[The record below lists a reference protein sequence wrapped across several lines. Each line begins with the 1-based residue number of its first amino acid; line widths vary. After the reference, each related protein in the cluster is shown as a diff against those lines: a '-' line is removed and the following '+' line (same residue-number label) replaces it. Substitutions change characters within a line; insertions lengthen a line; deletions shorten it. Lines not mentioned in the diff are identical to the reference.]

1 MSLVSESPILAGS
14 SRSKFTLLI
23 NKNVR
28 EMKKSIFVMGLA
40 MMGLLSMTSCSSSDS
55 KNGDTPQPTPQ
66 PGQEV
71 SIEDSEYDAIINQYV
86 DNVVLPT
93 YSDLKTKNSALY
105 QAVVDFGDNP
115 SNANFKAICDAWLA
129 AREPWESSEAFL
141 FGPVADYGLDPNMD
155 SWPLDQEAIVKL
167 LESQQWNEME
177 WTGDYDEDDEA
188 IAAAQNVRGF
198 HTLEF
203 LAFRD
208 GQARTLTDQAVDGE
222 AANAVYNA
230 GNATAWAQYM
240 RNTAQLLVD
249 DVTTLVDAW
258 NNGYAD
264 KFKKHDGG
272 DFTSGLSCIEQLIDG
287 CIDIAGEVGQA
298 KIGDP
303 YDLYVSGKTNEAL
316 YAVESWYS
324 WHSRDDYTNNI
335 YSIRNAYYGSRDGK
349 INANSLSKLVA
360 KYDAQLDADV
370 KEAIEDAAEAIQAIP
385 QPFRN
390 NINSKEAKAAMEA
403 CAELSDILENE
414 LKPFLI
420 NHTK

>member
-1 MSLVSESPILAGS
+1 
-14 SRSKFTLLI
+14 
-23 NKNVR
+23 
-28 EMKKSIFVMGLA
+28 MKKNLFLLSLA
-40 MMGLLSMTSCSSSDS
+40 MMGLTTFTACSSSDDDNKKEDETS
-55 KNGDTPQPTPQ
+55 ELTIQ
-66 PGQEV
+66 
-71 SIEDSEYDAIINQYV
+71 DSEYDAIINQYV

-93 YSDLKTKNSALY
+93 YNDLKTKNSALY
-105 QAVVDFGDNP
+105 QAVVAFGDAP
-115 SNANFKAICDAWLA
+115 SNANFQAICDAWLV

-155 SWPLDQEAIVKL
+155 SWPLDQEAIVNML
-167 LESQQWNEME
+167 TSQQWNDMK
-177 WTGDYDEDDEA
+177 WTGDYNEDDEA

-208 GQARTLTDQAVDGE
+208 GKARTLNDAATDGE
-222 AANAVYNA
+222 AANAVYNES
-230 GNATAWAQYM
+230 NATAWAQYM

-249 DVTTLVDAW
+249 DVTLLCDAW
-258 NNGYAD
+258 NNGYATT
-264 KFKKHDGG
+264 FKNHNGG

-287 CIDIAGEVGQA
+287 CIDIAGEVGDA

-335 YSIRNAYYGSRDGK
+335 YSIRNAYYGSLDGS
-349 INANSLSKLVA
+349 INTNSLSKLVA
-360 KYDAQLDADV
+360 KYNPALDTDV
-370 KEAIEDAAEAIQAIP
+370 KNAIDAAAKAIQAIP

-390 NINSKEAKAAMEA
+390 NINSKEAAAAMDA

-414 LKPFLI
+414 LKPFLQ

>member
-1 MSLVSESPILAGS
+1 MNSVSALPISVGSLK
-14 SRSKFTLLI
+14 SKYII
-23 NKNVR
+23 NIKQLNN
-28 EMKKSIFVMGLA
+28 MKKSIFMMGLA
-40 MMGLLSMTSCSSSDS
+40 MMGLVVFTACSSSDD
-55 KNGDTPQPTPQ
+55 KKKDDPQPTP
-66 PGQEV
+66 EV
-71 SIEDSEYDAIINQYV
+71 TIQDAEYDAIINQYV
-86 DNVVLPT
+86 DQVVLPT
-93 YSDLKTKNSALY
+93 YNDLKAKNSALY
-105 QAVVDFGDNP
+105 QAVVDFGDAP
-115 SNANFKAICDAWLA
+115 SDGNFQKICDAWLV

-141 FGPVADYGLDPNMD
+141 FGPVADNGLDPNMD
-155 SWPLDQEAIVKL
+155 SWPLDQEAIVKM
-167 LESQQWNEME
+167 LESQQWNDME
-177 WTGDYDEDDEA
+177 WTGDYDEDDDA

-208 GQARTLTDQAVDGE
+208 GKARTLTDQATDDE

-230 GNATAWAQYM
+230 ANATAWAQYM

-249 DVTTLVDAW
+249 DVTTLCDAW

-264 KFKKHDGG
+264 KFKSHNGG
-272 DFTSGLSCIEQLIDG
+272 EFTSGLSCIEQLIDG

-335 YSIRNAYYGSRDGK
+335 YSIRNAYFGSRDGSVNK
-349 INANSLSKLVA
+349 NSLSKLVA
-360 KYDAQLDADV
+360 KYNAELDADV
-370 KEAIEDAAEAIQAIP
+370 KAAITNAANAIQAIP

-390 NINSKEAKAAMEA
+390 NINSKEAQAAMEA
-403 CAELSDILENE
+403 CAELSDILEKE

>member
-1 MSLVSESPILAGS
+1 
-14 SRSKFTLLI
+14 
-23 NKNVR
+23 
-28 EMKKSIFVMGLA
+28 MKKNLFLLSLA
-40 MMGLLSMTSCSSSDS
+40 MMGLTTFTACSSSDDDNKKKDETS
-55 KNGDTPQPTPQ
+55 EITIQ
-66 PGQEV
+66 
-71 SIEDSEYDAIINQYV
+71 DSEYDAIINQYV

-93 YSDLKTKNSALY
+93 YNDLKTKNSALY
-105 QAVVDFGDNP
+105 QAVVAFGDAP
-115 SNANFKAICDAWLA
+115 SNANFQAICDAWLA

-155 SWPLDQEAIVKL
+155 SWPLDQEAIVNML
-167 LESQQWNEME
+167 TSQQWNDMK
-177 WTGDYDEDDEA
+177 WTGDYNEDDEA

-208 GQARTLTDQAVDGE
+208 GKARTLNDAATDGE
-222 AANAVYNA
+222 AANAVYNES
-230 GNATAWAQYM
+230 NATAWAQYM

-249 DVTTLVDAW
+249 DVTLLCDAW
-258 NNGYAD
+258 NNGYATT
-264 KFKKHDGG
+264 FKNHNGG

-287 CIDIAGEVGQA
+287 CIDIAGEVGDA

-335 YSIRNAYYGSRDGK
+335 YSIRNAYYGSLDGS
-349 INANSLSKLVA
+349 INTNSLSKLVA
-360 KYDAQLDADV
+360 KYNPALDTDV
-370 KEAIEDAAEAIQAIP
+370 KNAIDAAAKAIQAIP

-390 NINSKEAKAAMEA
+390 NINSKEAAAAMDA

-414 LKPFLI
+414 LKPFLQ

>member
-1 MSLVSESPILAGS
+1 
-14 SRSKFTLLI
+14 
-23 NKNVR
+23 
-28 EMKKSIFVMGLA
+28 MKKNLFLLSLA
-40 MMGLLSMTSCSSSDS
+40 MMGLTTFTACSSSDDDNKKEDKTS
-55 KNGDTPQPTPQ
+55 EITIQ
-66 PGQEV
+66 
-71 SIEDSEYDAIINQYV
+71 DSEYDAIINQYV
-86 DNVVLPT
+86 DKVVLPT
-93 YSDLKTKNSALY
+93 YNDLKTKNSALY
-105 QAVVDFGDNP
+105 QAVVAFGDAP
-115 SNANFKAICDAWLA
+115 SNANFQAICDAWLV

-155 SWPLDQEAIVKL
+155 SWPLDQEAIVNML
-167 LESQQWNEME
+167 TSQQWNDMK
-177 WTGDYDEDDEA
+177 WTGDYNEDDEA

-208 GQARTLTDQAVDGE
+208 GKARTLNDAATDGE
-222 AANAVYNA
+222 AANAVYNES
-230 GNATAWAQYM
+230 NATAWAQYM

-249 DVTTLVDAW
+249 DVTLLCDAW
-258 NNGYAD
+258 NNGYATT
-264 KFKKHDGG
+264 FKNHNGG

-287 CIDIAGEVGQA
+287 CIDIAGEVGDA

-335 YSIRNAYYGSRDGK
+335 YSIRNAYYGSLDGS
-349 INANSLSKLVA
+349 INTNSLSKLVA
-360 KYDAQLDADV
+360 KYNPALDTDV
-370 KEAIEDAAEAIQAIP
+370 KNAIDAAAKAIQAIP

-390 NINSKEAKAAMEA
+390 NINSKEAAAAMDA

-414 LKPFLI
+414 LKPFLQ

>member
-1 MSLVSESPILAGS
+1 M
-14 SRSKFTLLI
+14 K
-23 NKNVR
+23 KNVL
-28 EMKKSIFVMGLA
+28 MLGLA
-40 MMGLLSMTSCSSSDS
+40 MMGLCAFTACSSDDDKKEES
-55 KNGDTPQPTPQ
+55 K
-66 PGQEV
+66 
-71 SIEDSEYDAIINQYV
+71 IEILDAEYDAIINQYV

-93 YSDLKTKNSALY
+93 YNDLKTKNTALY
-105 QAVVDFGDNP
+105 NAVVSFGNAPSDANFQAVCN
-115 SNANFKAICDAWLA
+115 AWLT

-208 GQARTLTDQAVDGE
+208 GKARTLTDTAIDGE
-222 AANAVYNA
+222 AANAVYNES
-230 GNATAWAQYM
+230 NATAWAQYM
-240 RNTAQLLVD
+240 RNTAQLLVK

-258 NNGYAD
+258 NNGYAAS
-264 KFKKHDGG
+264 FKSHNGG

-287 CIDIAGEVGQA
+287 CIDIAGEVGDA

-303 YDLYVSGKTNEAL
+303 YSLYVSGKTTEAL

-335 YSIRNAYYGSRDGK
+335 LSIRNAYYGSRDGS

-360 KYDAQLDADV
+360 KYNAPLDTKVKDAIKSAAD
-370 KEAIEDAAEAIQAIP
+370 AIQAIP

-390 NINSKEAKAAMEA
+390 NINSSEAKAAMEA
-403 CAELSDILENE
+403 CADLGDVLENE
-414 LKPFLI
+414 LKPFLQDA
-420 NHTK
+420 TK

>member
-1 MSLVSESPILAGS
+1 
-14 SRSKFTLLI
+14 
-23 NKNVR
+23 
-28 EMKKSIFVMGLA
+28 MKKSIFAMGLA

-66 PGQEV
+66 PDQEV
-71 SIEDSEYDAIINQYV
+71 TIQDSEYDAIINQYV

-141 FGPVADYGLDPNMD
+141 FGPVADLGLDPNMD
-155 SWPLDQEAIVKL
+155 SWPLDQEAIVKM

-177 WTGDYDEDDEA
+177 WTGDYDEDDDA

-203 LAFRD
+203 LTFRD

-230 GNATAWAQYM
+230 SNANAWAQYM

-370 KEAIEDAAEAIQAIP
+370 KEAIEDAADAIQAIP

-390 NINSKEAKAAMEA
+390 NINSKEAKAAMDA

>member
-1 MSLVSESPILAGS
+1 M
-14 SRSKFTLLI
+14 K
-23 NKNVR
+23 KNVL
-28 EMKKSIFVMGLA
+28 MMGLA
-40 MMGLLSMTSCSSSDS
+40 MMGLCAFTACSSDDDKKEES
-55 KNGDTPQPTPQ
+55 K
-66 PGQEV
+66 
-71 SIEDSEYDAIINQYV
+71 IEILDAEYDAIINQYV

-93 YSDLKTKNSALY
+93 YNDLKTKNTALY
-105 QAVVDFGDNP
+105 NAVVSFGNAPSHANFQAVCN
-115 SNANFKAICDAWLA
+115 AWLT

-208 GQARTLTDQAVDGE
+208 GKARTLTDTAIDGE
-222 AANAVYNA
+222 AANAVYNES
-230 GNATAWAQYM
+230 NATAWAQYM
-240 RNTAQLLVD
+240 RNTAQLLVK

-258 NNGYAD
+258 NNGYAAS
-264 KFKKHDGG
+264 FKSHNGG

-287 CIDIAGEVGQA
+287 CIDIAGEVGDA

-303 YDLYVSGKTNEAL
+303 YSLYVSGKTTEAL

-335 YSIRNAYYGSRDGK
+335 LSIRNAYYGSRDGS

-360 KYDAQLDADV
+360 KYNAPLDTKVKDAIKSAAD
-370 KEAIEDAAEAIQAIP
+370 AIQAIP

-390 NINSKEAKAAMEA
+390 NINSSEAKAAMEA
-403 CAELSDILENE
+403 CSDLGDVLENE
-414 LKPFLI
+414 LKPFLQDA
-420 NHTK
+420 TK

>member
-1 MSLVSESPILAGS
+1 
-14 SRSKFTLLI
+14 
-23 NKNVR
+23 
-28 EMKKSIFVMGLA
+28 MKKSYFVMGLA
-40 MMGLLSMTSCSSSDS
+40 MMGLMGFTACSSSDDKKS
-55 KNGDTPQPTPQ
+55 DDKQPE
-66 PGQEV
+66 EV
-71 SIEDSEYDAIINQYV
+71 TIQNVEYDAIINQYV

-93 YSDLKTKNSALY
+93 YSDLKAKNSALY
-105 QAVVDFGDNP
+105 QAVVDFGDAP
-115 SNANFKAICDAWLA
+115 SNANFQAICDAWLT

-141 FGPVADYGLDPNMD
+141 FGPVADLGLDPNMD
-155 SWPLDQEAIVKL
+155 SWPLDQEAIVKM

-177 WTGDYDEDDEA
+177 WTGDYDEDDDA

-208 GQARTLTDQAVDGE
+208 GKARTLTDEATDGE

-249 DVTTLVDAW
+249 DVTTLCDAW
-258 NNGYAD
+258 NNGYAA
-264 KFKKHDGG
+264 KFKSHNGG

-303 YDLYVSGKTNEAL
+303 YDLYVSGKTTEAL

-335 YSIRNAYYGSRDGK
+335 YSIRNAYYGSRDGSVNK
-349 INANSLSKLVA
+349 NSLSKLVA
-360 KYDAQLDADV
+360 KYNPELDADV
-370 KEAIEDAAEAIQAIP
+370 KAAIEDAADAIQAIP

-390 NINSKEAKAAMEA
+390 NINSKEAQAAMEA

>member
-1 MSLVSESPILAGS
+1 M
-14 SRSKFTLLI
+14 
-23 NKNVR
+23 
-28 EMKKSIFVMGLA
+28 MGLA
-40 MMGLLSMTSCSSSDS
+40 MMGLMAFTACSSSSDD
-55 KNGDTPQPTPQ
+55 KKQDEPQPA
-66 PGQEV
+66 EV
-71 SIEDSEYDAIINQYV
+71 TIQDAEYDAIINQYV

-93 YSDLKTKNSALY
+93 YSDLKAKNSALY
-105 QAVVDFGDNP
+105 QAVVDFGDAP
-115 SNANFKAICDAWLA
+115 SNANFQAICDAWLV

-141 FGPVADYGLDPNMD
+141 FGPVADLGLDPNMD
-155 SWPLDQEAIVKL
+155 SWPLDQEAIVKM

-177 WTGDYDEDDEA
+177 WTGDYDEDDDA

-208 GQARTLTDQAVDGE
+208 GKARTLTDEATDGE

-230 GNATAWAQYM
+230 GNANAWAQYM

-249 DVTTLVDAW
+249 DVTTLCDAW
-258 NNGYAD
+258 NNGYAA
-264 KFKKHDGG
+264 KFKAHNGG

-303 YDLYVSGKTNEAL
+303 YDLYVSGKTTEAL

-335 YSIRNAYYGSRDGK
+335 YSIRNAYFGSRDGSVNK
-349 INANSLSKLVA
+349 NSLSALVA
-360 KYDAQLDADV
+360 KYNSELDADV
-370 KEAIEDAAEAIQAIP
+370 KAAITNAANAIQAIP

-390 NINSKEAKAAMEA
+390 NINSKEAQEAMEA
-403 CAELSDILENE
+403 CAELSDILEKE
-414 LKPFLI
+414 RKPFLI

>member
-1 MSLVSESPILAGS
+1 
-14 SRSKFTLLI
+14 
-23 NKNVR
+23 
-28 EMKKSIFVMGLA
+28 MKKNLFLLSLA
-40 MMGLLSMTSCSSSDS
+40 MMGLTTFTACSSSDDDNKKEDATS
-55 KNGDTPQPTPQ
+55 ELTIQ
-66 PGQEV
+66 
-71 SIEDSEYDAIINQYV
+71 DSEYDAIINQYV

-93 YSDLKTKNSALY
+93 YNDLKTKNSALY
-105 QAVVDFGDNP
+105 QAVVAFGDAP
-115 SNANFKAICDAWLA
+115 SNANFQAICDAWLA

-155 SWPLDQEAIVKL
+155 SWPLDQEAIVNML
-167 LESQQWNEME
+167 TSQQWNDMK
-177 WTGDYDEDDEA
+177 WTGDYNEDDEA

-208 GQARTLTDQAVDGE
+208 GKARTLNDAATDGE
-222 AANAVYNA
+222 AANAVYNES
-230 GNATAWAQYM
+230 NATAWAQYM

-249 DVTTLVDAW
+249 DVTLLCDAW
-258 NNGYAD
+258 NNGYATT
-264 KFKKHDGG
+264 FKNHNGG

-287 CIDIAGEVGQA
+287 CIDIAGEVGDA

-335 YSIRNAYYGSRDGK
+335 YSIRNAYYGSLDGS
-349 INANSLSKLVA
+349 INTNSLSKLVA
-360 KYDAQLDADV
+360 KYNPALDTDV
-370 KEAIEDAAEAIQAIP
+370 KNAIDAAAKAIQAIP

-390 NINSKEAKAAMEA
+390 NINSKEAAAAMDA

-414 LKPFLI
+414 LKPFLQ

>member
-1 MSLVSESPILAGS
+1 
-14 SRSKFTLLI
+14 
-23 NKNVR
+23 
-28 EMKKSIFVMGLA
+28 MKKKLFLLSLA
-40 MMGLLSMTSCSSSDS
+40 MMGLTTFTACSSSDDDNKKEDETS
-55 KNGDTPQPTPQ
+55 EITIQ
-66 PGQEV
+66 
-71 SIEDSEYDAIINQYV
+71 DSEYDAIINQYV

-93 YSDLKTKNSALY
+93 YNDLKTKNSALY
-105 QAVVDFGDNP
+105 QAVVAFGDAP
-115 SNANFKAICDAWLA
+115 SNANFQAICDAWLA

-155 SWPLDQEAIVKL
+155 SWPLDQEAIVNML
-167 LESQQWNEME
+167 TSQQWNDMK
-177 WTGDYDEDDEA
+177 WTGDYNEDDEA

-208 GQARTLTDQAVDGE
+208 GKARTLNDAATDGE
-222 AANAVYNA
+222 AANAVYNES
-230 GNATAWAQYM
+230 NATAWAQYM

-249 DVTTLVDAW
+249 DVTLLCDAW
-258 NNGYAD
+258 NNGYATT
-264 KFKKHDGG
+264 FKNHNGG

-287 CIDIAGEVGQA
+287 CIDIAGEVGDA

-335 YSIRNAYYGSRDGK
+335 YSIRNAYYGSLDGS
-349 INANSLSKLVA
+349 INTNSLSKLVA
-360 KYDAQLDADV
+360 KYNPALDTDV
-370 KEAIEDAAEAIQAIP
+370 KNAIDAAAKAIQAIP

-390 NINSKEAKAAMEA
+390 NINSKEAAAAMDA

-414 LKPFLI
+414 LKPFLQ

>member
-1 MSLVSESPILAGS
+1 
-14 SRSKFTLLI
+14 
-23 NKNVR
+23 
-28 EMKKSIFVMGLA
+28 MKKSIFAMGLA

-66 PGQEV
+66 PDQEV
-71 SIEDSEYDAIINQYV
+71 TIQDSEYDAIINQYV

-141 FGPVADYGLDPNMD
+141 FGPVADLGLDPNMD
-155 SWPLDQEAIVKL
+155 SWPLDQEAIVKM

-177 WTGDYDEDDEA
+177 WTGDYDEDDDA

-203 LAFRD
+203 LTFRD
-208 GQARTLTDQAVDGE
+208 GQARMLTDQAVDGE

-230 GNATAWAQYM
+230 SNANAWAQYM

-370 KEAIEDAAEAIQAIP
+370 KEAIEDAADAIQAIP

>member
-1 MSLVSESPILAGS
+1 
-14 SRSKFTLLI
+14 
-23 NKNVR
+23 
-28 EMKKSIFVMGLA
+28 MKKNLFLLSLA
-40 MMGLLSMTSCSSSDS
+40 MMGLTSFTACSSSDDDNKKEDETS
-55 KNGDTPQPTPQ
+55 ELTIQ
-66 PGQEV
+66 
-71 SIEDSEYDAIINQYV
+71 DSEYDAIINQYV
-86 DNVVLPT
+86 DKVVLPT
-93 YSDLKTKNSALY
+93 YNDLKTKNSALY
-105 QAVVDFGDNP
+105 QAVVAFGDAP
-115 SNANFKAICDAWLA
+115 SNANFQAICDAWLA

-155 SWPLDQEAIVKL
+155 SWPLDQEAIVNML
-167 LESQQWNEME
+167 TSQQWNDMK
-177 WTGDYDEDDEA
+177 WTGDYNEDDEA

-208 GQARTLTDQAVDGE
+208 GKARTLNDAATDGE
-222 AANAVYNA
+222 AANAVYNES
-230 GNATAWAQYM
+230 NATAWAQYM

-249 DVTTLVDAW
+249 DVTLLCDAW
-258 NNGYAD
+258 NNGYATT
-264 KFKKHDGG
+264 FKNHNGG

-287 CIDIAGEVGQA
+287 CIDIAGEVGDA

-335 YSIRNAYYGSRDGK
+335 YSIRNAYYGSLDGS
-349 INANSLSKLVA
+349 INTNSLSKLVA
-360 KYDAQLDADV
+360 KYNPTLDTDV
-370 KEAIEDAAEAIQAIP
+370 KNAIDAAAKAIQAIP

-390 NINSKEAKAAMEA
+390 NINSKEAAAAMDA

-414 LKPFLI
+414 LKPFLQ

>member
-1 MSLVSESPILAGS
+1 
-14 SRSKFTLLI
+14 
-23 NKNVR
+23 
-28 EMKKSIFVMGLA
+28 MKKNLFLLSLA
-40 MMGLLSMTSCSSSDS
+40 MMGLTSFTACSSSDDDN
-55 KNGDTPQPTPQ
+55 KKKDETPEITIQ
-66 PGQEV
+66 
-71 SIEDSEYDAIINQYV
+71 DSEYDAIINQYV

-93 YSDLKTKNSALY
+93 YNDLKTKNSALY
-105 QAVVDFGDNP
+105 QAVVAFGDAP
-115 SNANFKAICDAWLA
+115 SNANFQAICDAWLA

-155 SWPLDQEAIVKL
+155 SWPLDQEAIVNML
-167 LESQQWNEME
+167 TSQQWNDMK
-177 WTGDYDEDDEA
+177 WTGDYNEDDEA

-208 GQARTLTDQAVDGE
+208 GKARTLNDAATDGE
-222 AANAVYNA
+222 AANAVYNES
-230 GNATAWAQYM
+230 NATAWAQYM

-249 DVTTLVDAW
+249 DVTLLCDAW
-258 NNGYAD
+258 NNGYATT
-264 KFKKHDGG
+264 FKNHNGG

-287 CIDIAGEVGQA
+287 CIDIAGEVGDA

-335 YSIRNAYYGSRDGK
+335 YSIRNAYYGSLDGS
-349 INANSLSKLVA
+349 INTNSLSKLVA
-360 KYDAQLDADV
+360 KYNPTLDTDV
-370 KEAIEDAAEAIQAIP
+370 KNAIDAAAKAIQAIP

-390 NINSKEAKAAMEA
+390 NINSKEAAAAMDA

-414 LKPFLI
+414 LKPFLQ